1 MIKDHSFLLEG
12 NRTGI
17 LLIHGLTGTPN
28 EMRGLARKFNQQGY
42 TVYSVQLAGHCG
54 TVEDLVKTN
63 WKAWYASVCAGAEKL
78 KQYTDEIFVG
88 GLSMGSLLA
97 LNYTIEHPEV
107 KGVLCYSPTFKY
119 DGWSVPLWGKL
130 SAPWILPL
138 VFHLNILRSN
148 ILHEAEPYGIY
159 NETLRKRIVNSMNHG
174 DSSEAGLPGNPW
186 HSLYHMQR
194 LSAHV
199 RKNLHKIKTATLCL
213 HAYEDDIAHRK
224 NSQLIYDRV
233 QGPKK
238 LVWLKKS
245 YHMITIDNDRQ
256 QVIDESLNFIHTYSV
271 LSQASSAS

>member
-1 MIKDHSFLLEG
+1 MITDHSFLLEG

-54 TVEDLVKTN
+54 TVEDLVETS
-63 WKAWYASVCAGAEKL
+63 WKDWYASVCAGAEKL

-199 RKNLHKIKTATLCL
+199 RKNLHKIKAATLCL

-256 QVIDESLNFIHTYSV
+256 QVIDESLSFINTYSTV
-271 LSQASSAS
+271 NSEEKT

>member
-1 MIKDHSFLLEG
+1 MITDHSFLLEG

-54 TVEDLVKTN
+54 TVEDLVETS
-63 WKAWYASVCAGAEKL
+63 WKDWYASVCAGAKKL

-199 RKNLHKIKTATLCL
+199 RKNLHKIKAATLCL

-256 QVIDESLNFIHTYSV
+256 QVIDESLSFINTYSTV
-271 LSQASSAS
+271 NSEEKT